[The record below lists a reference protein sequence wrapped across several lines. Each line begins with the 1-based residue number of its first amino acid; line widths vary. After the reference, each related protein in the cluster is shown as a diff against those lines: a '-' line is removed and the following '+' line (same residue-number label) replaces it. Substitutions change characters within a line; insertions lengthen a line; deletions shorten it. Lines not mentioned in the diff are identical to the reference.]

1 MSITFDGLA
10 SGLNTKDIISKLL
23 QLEQQPITRLN
34 QRKQDIQKQRDAWKD
49 LGTRLQN
56 LASALGTLTQ
66 RGTIVGFAV
75 RPSDGNAPFTASAR
89 PGAVA
94 GTYSIQIQQLATATT
109 LRSGSALGADIDP
122 AAPLADVNF
131 RSSITAGTFTI
142 NGVAITVDPTSDTLN
157 DVIARINA
165 SGAGVTASLVTVDGR
180 TRLALTA
187 DTPGGPLQVG
197 MIGDSSNFLSVTSL
211 TGAPRS
217 GDTVV
222 GTRSLTAVKTTVPLS
237 QAMLAT
243 PASGSGTLT
252 INGVAIAYDT
262 ATDSLSTILNRI
274 NASNA
279 GVTAS
284 YDSTSDRIVLTA
296 KTTGSLAITVSDMGN
311 LATALGLTS
320 GQLQLGQNAVYSLD
334 GGTTWQYSTSNT
346 ISDAIPGVTVTLTR
360 TTTSPYTFTV
370 EPDSESAIAAVRKF
384 VDQFNSVLSFIADK
398 TAYDATTKT
407 AGTLMGDSA
416 VRTVE
421 STLRRLVTSPA
432 INAGGR
438 YRTLADIGIS
448 FGAVGSVVGTTN
460 QLQVDENKLR
470 AALRENPDAVFEL
483 LGATSRATLTTPG
496 DITRVSGTPLP
507 PASGRYV
514 IGSDGAGNLTASFYD
529 TANQLLWSA
538 TGTIAAGGT
547 NATLIPGLVLSAAST
562 LTGAT
567 SEITV
572 TQQEGVLTQL
582 GRYLSGILGRDG
594 LVRARGDAFEQQL
607 RGIDQQIDRYQQRLD
622 DRKAQLVR
630 QFATLERMLAEIQ
643 AQGTQL
649 QGSDRQDAEFMMGG
663 KGKVRHAGES
673 LPAVPAGDGGD
684 GLGGR
689 ADGTALPTGHPG
701 ARRGRGGDP
710 QPGSSTSARAPGLR
724 PGDRG

>member
-75 RPSDGNAPFTASAR
+75 RPSDGNAPFTVSAR

-211 TGAPRS
+211 AGAPRS

-243 PASGSGTLT
+243 PVSGSGTLT

-296 KTTGSLAITVSDMGN
+296 KTTGSLAITVSDTGN

-496 DITRVSGTPLP
+496 DIARVSGTPRP

-649 QGSDRQDAEFMMGG
+649 QGQIIKM
-663 KGKVRHAGES
+663 
-673 LPAVPAGDGGD
+673 L
-684 GLGGR
+684 
-689 ADGTALPTGHPG
+689 
-701 ARRGRGGDP
+701 
-710 QPGSSTSARAPGLR
+710 SS
-724 PGDRG
+724 

>member
-211 TGAPRS
+211 AGAPRS

-243 PASGSGTLT
+243 PVSGSGTLT

-296 KTTGSLAITVSDMGN
+296 KTTGSLAITVSDTGN
-311 LATALGLTS
+311 LATSLGLAS

-496 DITRVSGTPLP
+496 DIARVSGTPRP

-582 GRYLSGILGRDG
+582 GRYLNGILGRDG

-649 QGSDRQDAEFMMGG
+649 QGQIIKM
-663 KGKVRHAGES
+663 
-673 LPAVPAGDGGD
+673 L
-684 GLGGR
+684 
-689 ADGTALPTGHPG
+689 
-701 ARRGRGGDP
+701 
-710 QPGSSTSARAPGLR
+710 SS
-724 PGDRG
+724 

>member
-56 LASALGTLTQ
+56 LASVLGTLTQ

-211 TGAPRS
+211 AGAPRS

-296 KTTGSLAITVSDMGN
+296 KTTGSLAITVSDTGN

-432 INAGGR
+432 INAGER

-630 QFATLERMLAEIQ
+630 QFATLERVLAEIQ

-649 QGSDRQDAEFMMGG
+649 QGQIIKM
-663 KGKVRHAGES
+663 
-673 LPAVPAGDGGD
+673 L
-684 GLGGR
+684 
-689 ADGTALPTGHPG
+689 
-701 ARRGRGGDP
+701 
-710 QPGSSTSARAPGLR
+710 SS
-724 PGDRG
+724 

>member
-165 SGAGVTASLVTVDGR
+165 SGARVTASLVTVDGR

-197 MIGDSSNFLSVTSL
+197 MIGDSCNFLSVTSL
-211 TGAPRS
+211 AGAPRS

-296 KTTGSLAITVSDMGN
+296 KTTGSLAITVSDTGN

-496 DITRVSGTPLP
+496 DITRVSGTPRP

-538 TGTIAAGGT
+538 TGTIVAGGT

-649 QGSDRQDAEFMMGG
+649 QGQIAKM
-663 KGKVRHAGES
+663 
-673 LPAVPAGDGGD
+673 L
-684 GLGGR
+684 
-689 ADGTALPTGHPG
+689 
-701 ARRGRGGDP
+701 
-710 QPGSSTSARAPGLR
+710 SS
-724 PGDRG
+724 

>member
-56 LASALGTLTQ
+56 LASVLGTLTQ

-211 TGAPRS
+211 AGAPRS

-296 KTTGSLAITVSDMGN
+296 KTTGSLAITVSDTGN

-432 INAGGR
+432 INAGER

-594 LVRARGDAFEQQL
+594 LVRTRGDAFEQQL

-630 QFATLERMLAEIQ
+630 QFATLERVLAEIQ

-649 QGSDRQDAEFMMGG
+649 QGQIIKM
-663 KGKVRHAGES
+663 
-673 LPAVPAGDGGD
+673 L
-684 GLGGR
+684 
-689 ADGTALPTGHPG
+689 
-701 ARRGRGGDP
+701 
-710 QPGSSTSARAPGLR
+710 SS
-724 PGDRG
+724 

>member
-211 TGAPRS
+211 AGAPRS

-296 KTTGSLAITVSDMGN
+296 KTTGSLAITVSDTGN
-311 LATALGLTS
+311 LATALGLAS

-496 DITRVSGTPLP
+496 DITRVSGTPRP

-582 GRYLSGILGRDG
+582 GRYLNGILGRDG

-649 QGSDRQDAEFMMGG
+649 QGQIAKM
-663 KGKVRHAGES
+663 
-673 LPAVPAGDGGD
+673 L
-684 GLGGR
+684 
-689 ADGTALPTGHPG
+689 
-701 ARRGRGGDP
+701 
-710 QPGSSTSARAPGLR
+710 SS
-724 PGDRG
+724 

>member
-89 PGAVA
+89 PGAVT

-211 TGAPRS
+211 AGAPRS

-296 KTTGSLAITVSDMGN
+296 KTTGSLAITVSDTGN

-346 ISDAIPGVTVTLTR
+346 ISDAIPGVTLTLTR

-496 DITRVSGTPLP
+496 DIARVSGTPRP

-582 GRYLSGILGRDG
+582 GRYLNGILGRDG

-649 QGSDRQDAEFMMGG
+649 QGQIIKM
-663 KGKVRHAGES
+663 
-673 LPAVPAGDGGD
+673 L
-684 GLGGR
+684 
-689 ADGTALPTGHPG
+689 
-701 ARRGRGGDP
+701 
-710 QPGSSTSARAPGLR
+710 SS
-724 PGDRG
+724 

>member
-211 TGAPRS
+211 AGAPRS

-243 PASGSGTLT
+243 PVSGSGTLT

-296 KTTGSLAITVSDMGN
+296 KTTGSLAITVSDTGN

-496 DITRVSGTPLP
+496 DIAHVSGTPRP

-649 QGSDRQDAEFMMGG
+649 QGQIAKM
-663 KGKVRHAGES
+663 
-673 LPAVPAGDGGD
+673 L
-684 GLGGR
+684 
-689 ADGTALPTGHPG
+689 
-701 ARRGRGGDP
+701 
-710 QPGSSTSARAPGLR
+710 SS
-724 PGDRG
+724 

>member
-211 TGAPRS
+211 AGAPRS

-243 PASGSGTLT
+243 PVSGSGTLT

-296 KTTGSLAITVSDMGN
+296 KTTGSLAITVSDTGN

-496 DITRVSGTPLP
+496 DITRVSGTPRP

-538 TGTIAAGGT
+538 TGTIVAGGT

-649 QGSDRQDAEFMMGG
+649 QGQIIKM
-663 KGKVRHAGES
+663 
-673 LPAVPAGDGGD
+673 L
-684 GLGGR
+684 
-689 ADGTALPTGHPG
+689 
-701 ARRGRGGDP
+701 
-710 QPGSSTSARAPGLR
+710 SS
-724 PGDRG
+724 

>member
-1 MSITFDGLA
+1 
-10 SGLNTKDIISKLL
+10 
-23 QLEQQPITRLN
+23 
-34 QRKQDIQKQRDAWKD
+34 
-49 LGTRLQN
+49 
-56 LASALGTLTQ
+56 
-66 RGTIVGFAV
+66 
-75 RPSDGNAPFTASAR
+75 
-89 PGAVA
+89 
-94 GTYSIQIQQLATATT
+94 
-109 LRSGSALGADIDP
+109 
-122 AAPLADVNF
+122 
-131 RSSITAGTFTI
+131 
-142 NGVAITVDPTSDTLN
+142 
-157 DVIARINA
+157 
-165 SGAGVTASLVTVDGR
+165 
-180 TRLALTA
+180 
-187 DTPGGPLQVG
+187 

-211 TGAPRS
+211 AGAPRS

-222 GTRSLTAVKTTVPLS
+222 GARSLTAVKTTVPLS

-296 KTTGSLAITVSDMGN
+296 KTTGSLAITVSDTGN
-311 LATALGLTS
+311 LATALGLAS

-432 INAGGR
+432 IHAGGR

-496 DITRVSGTPLP
+496 DIARVSGTPRP

-649 QGSDRQDAEFMMGG
+649 QGQIAKM
-663 KGKVRHAGES
+663 
-673 LPAVPAGDGGD
+673 L
-684 GLGGR
+684 
-689 ADGTALPTGHPG
+689 
-701 ARRGRGGDP
+701 
-710 QPGSSTSARAPGLR
+710 SS
-724 PGDRG
+724 